1 MLLFRYNFFHETSVI
16 ASCSVYIYIY
26 ICTKAIMLTLVNK
39 EINGGKCLLIILVCM
54 RLILYED
61 SGLCN
66 KFKSSSLHYAR
77 IATPTE

>member
-1 MLLFRYNFFHETSVI
+1 
-16 ASCSVYIYIY
+16 
-26 ICTKAIMLTLVNK
+26 MLTLVNK
-39 EINGGKCLLIILVCM
+39 EINGGKCLLIILACM

-77 IATPTE
+77 IATPTEQCPCFYFYCQNAHSMK